1 LRKDIARVYGVVRE
15 LRVVQTEEQRVAFG
29 SGERGIEGWVMIRSC
44 RDGVGTHFWSGERGI
59 EGWVM
64 IRSGRDGVGTH
75 FWSGENWEGSIGLSH
90 SSRSKMGDS
99 GKTSSS

>member
-1 LRKDIARVYGVVRE
+1 VYSQRTRLRKDIARVYGVVRE

-29 SGERGIEGWVMIRSC
+29 
-44 RDGVGTHFWSGERGI
+44 SGERGI